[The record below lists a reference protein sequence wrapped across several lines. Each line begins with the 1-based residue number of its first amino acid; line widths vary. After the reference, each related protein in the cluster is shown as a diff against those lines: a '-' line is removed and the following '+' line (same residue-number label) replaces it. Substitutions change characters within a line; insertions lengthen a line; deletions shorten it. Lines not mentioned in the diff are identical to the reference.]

1 MINKKKSSDFYLN
14 YYETII
20 RQLFQIKIFKCAKTK
35 FKMNPS
41 DSPLMFSP
49 ENQPNLFPR
58 GSNKPDLFSDMPPLP
73 PAKQNNLEPSSN
85 LKLVKFEVS
94 PHLNFHYPLVKKF
107 VEKLKSLIFFSSI
120 SSLTYHNRQ
129 ILNDRSYIEERKM
142 TFPNWA
148 KSHTLKKM
156 IKLTLI
162 VRRII
167 DSAPVINPYDNIKFF
182 WDLIHFVAL
191 FFLIFWIP
199 IEICFDNSLPNGLN
213 DFFLILFIMDIAVN
227 LNTAYFLNGF
237 IVKDRNSIYRQYAK
251 NFLIW
256 DVLTII
262 AFGID
267 HPLSLRKEHDLSHQ
281 IYFVLKFVFFLRMRN
296 FVSIYSRFIERL
308 NAKYIFKDSFVA
320 FVNLSFIS
328 IFILH
333 IFACFWF
340 FIADINLQNPDV
352 TTWLHKLDLLEE
364 DTTNTYMYS
373 LYWSSVTIMTV
384 GYGDISPQNN
394 YEVWF
399 TIFAVFFGCGV
410 VAYII
415 SAIGNIM
422 IDFNKDN
429 QIFK

>member
-1 MINKKKSSDFYLN
+1 
-14 YYETII
+14 
-20 RQLFQIKIFKCAKTK
+20 
-35 FKMNPS
+35 MNPS
-41 DSPLMFSP
+41 VSPLIFSP
-49 ENQPNLFPR
+49 EIQPTPVPRRSDKPNLF
-58 GSNKPDLFSDMPPLP
+58 SILP
-73 PAKQNNLEPSSN
+73 PPQQNNLETSSN
-85 LKLVKFEVS
+85 AKQAKCEVS
-94 PHLNFHYPLVKKF
+94 TPLNFHSPLVKKF

-148 KSHTLKKM
+148 KSHSLKKM

-162 VRRII
+162 LRSII
-167 DSAPVINPYDNIKFF
+167 DSTPVINPYDNIKFL
-182 WDLIHFVAL
+182 WDLIHFTAL

-199 IEICFDNSLPNGLN
+199 IEICFDSYLPNGLN
-213 DFFLILFIMDIAVN
+213 DFFLFLFIMDIVVN

-237 IVKDRNSIYRQYAK
+237 IVKDRKLIYKRYTK

-256 DVLTII
+256 DLLTII
-262 AFGID
+262 AFGLD
-267 HPLSLRKEHDLSHQ
+267 HPLLLRKEHSLSDQ

-296 FVSIYSRFIERL
+296 FVSIYARFIERL
-308 NAKYIFKDSFVA
+308 NTKYIFKDSFVA

-352 TTWLHKLDLLEE
+352 TTWLHKLDLLGE
-364 DTTNTYMYS
+364 DTSITYMYS

-394 YEVWF
+394 FEVWF

-422 IDFNKDN
+422 IDFNKDD